1 MRPGVSDVSVS
12 DHPTA
17 ARVIGLLRAA
27 GGYPLTLTDIGS
39 RMGTKARLN
48 LHPAL
53 EWLED
58 IGLIQSHIGPKTG
71 NGRRATYYQL
81 TPTPHREEP
90 HE

>member
-1 MRPGVSDVSVS
+1 MS

-17 ARVIGLLRAA
+17 ARVMGLLHAA

-39 RMGTKARLN
+39 RMGTEARRD

-53 EWLED
+53 EWLETA
-58 IGLIQSHIGPKTG
+58 GLIRSHLGPKTG

-81 TPTPHREEP
+81 TPAPTMEE
-90 HE
+90 

>member
-1 MRPGVSDVSVS
+1 MS

-17 ARVIGLLRAA
+17 ARVMGLLHAA

-39 RMGTKARLN
+39 RMGTEARRD

-53 EWLED
+53 EWLEEA
-58 IGLIQSHIGPKTG
+58 GLIRSHVGPKTG

-81 TPTPHREEP
+81 TPAPTMEE
-90 HE
+90 

>member
-1 MRPGVSDVSVS
+1 MSDVSVS

-17 ARVIGLLRAA
+17 ARVMRLLRAA
-27 GGYPLTLTDIGS
+27 GGYPLTLTELGS
-39 RMGTKARLN
+39 RMGTEARRN

-58 IGLIQSHIGPKTG
+58 AGLIQSHVGPKTG

-81 TPTPHREEP
+81 TPTPYREER